1 MTVAAAT
8 DASRPRVS
16 RGPDDDA
23 LLARWRAVRERVA
36 RAAEVA
42 GRDPGEVTLVAV
54 SKTVG
59 AAAVAAVAAAGQRDF
74 GESRAQELAAKRAA
88 TAPPGA
94 AVAPPGG
101 ATAPPE
107 VRWHFV
113 GRLQRNKVRDVV
125 GAVDLVHAVDRLA
138 LAEALAARA
147 RALGVVQRVLVQV
160 NAGEDPAKAG
170 PRPGE
175 AAGLVA
181 AVAGLPGLACEGLMT
196 IPPQGV
202 DPAPVFARLR
212 ALRDDLVERLP
223 AVRHLSMGMSGDFEV
238 AIAHGATL
246 VRVGE
251 AVFGPRP
258 APTGEAA

>member
-8 DASRPRVS
+8 DALRPRVS
-16 RGPDDDA
+16 RGPEDDA
-23 LLARWRAVRERVA
+23 LLARWRAVRERIA
-36 RAAEVA
+36 RAAEAA
-42 GRDPGEVTLVAV
+42 GRDPGDVTLVAV
-54 SKTVG
+54 SKTVETP
-59 AAAVAAVAAAGQRDF
+59 AVATLAAAGQRDF
-74 GESRAQELAAKRAA
+74 GESRAQELAVKRAA
-88 TAPPGA
+88 VAAPA
-94 AVAPPGG
+94 
-101 ATAPPE
+101 

-125 GAVDLVHAVDRLA
+125 GAVDLVHAVDRLP
-138 LAEALAARA
+138 LAEALATRA

-170 PRPGE
+170 PPPAE

-212 ALRDDLVERLP
+212 ALRDDLAERLP
-223 AVRHLSMGMSGDFEV
+223 AVRHLSMGMSGDFEL

-258 APTGEAA
+258 APTGGAA